1 MAVRTREEK
10 NGEGRENRGD
20 RGIAWRRGERETIR
34 FEALLGHFRLRAFER
49 IRDEQ
54 TNTASSFS
62 KKKRRGHANSYL
74 MASPRSV
81 PGILLGELVLVCGK
95 ASLDESIQVRA
106 GIGWT
111 RFFFLRLNKIF
122 VKNIER
128 ISKLYYPHRDLLR
141 KNTAYRSKNLLQN
154 IQDPSQSLKNQRIS
168 KRRIPIPCIPLE
180 HTFITDTFISTFS
193 LTKLDFFK
201 EELPLSSSRAKGHP
215 TSLNHNIIGHV
226 HIHTRTHTHIVRR
239 TFYFH
244 MSPTDKKEKKEESC
258 STLESSYHLHSLV
271 GEATCLSRT
280 LASERARVLHN
291 FTNRAYNRRCKTRLR
306 FDRLRGH

>member
-128 ISKLYYPHRDLLR
+128 ISKLYYPYRDLLR

-168 KRRIPIPCIPLE
+168 KRRIPILCIPLE

-193 LTKLDFFK
+193 PTARFLQRGATPILFESQGAPNLFK
-201 EELPLSSSRAKGHP
+201 SQYHRAC
-215 TSLNHNIIGHV
+215 T

-239 TFYFH
+239 TFSH
-244 MSPTDKKEKKEESC
+244 ESNGQRGKKR
-258 STLESSYHLHSLV
+258 
-271 GEATCLSRT
+271 GELFNPRVELSF
-280 LASERARVLHN
+280 A
-291 FTNRAYNRRCKTRLR
+291 FPRR
-306 FDRLRGH
+306 RGHVPVAHPGE

>member
-1 MAVRTREEK
+1 MLIPTWWRPQGPCRGSYWVNSFWFA
-10 NGEGRENRGD
+10 GRLV
-20 RGIAWRRGERETIR
+20 WM
-34 FEALLGHFRLRAFER
+34 RASKC
-49 IRDEQ
+49 EQ
-54 TNTASSFS
+54 
-62 KKKRRGHANSYL
+62 
-74 MASPRSV
+74 
-81 PGILLGELVLVCGK
+81 VLVGR
-95 ASLDESIQVRA
+95 D
-106 GIGWT
+106 
-111 RFFFLRLNKIF
+111 FFFLRLNKIF

-128 ISKLYYPHRDLLR
+128 ISKLYYPYRDLLR

-168 KRRIPIPCIPLE
+168 KRRIPILCIPLE

-193 LTKLDFFK
+193 PTKLDFFK

-244 MSPTDKKEKKEESC
+244 MSPTDKEEKKEESC

>member
-106 GIGWT
+106 GIGWR

-128 ISKLYYPHRDLLR
+128 ISKLYYPYRDLLR

-168 KRRIPIPCIPLE
+168 KRKIPIPCIPLE

-193 LTKLDFFK
+193 PTKLDFFK

-239 TFYFH
+239 TFSH
-244 MSPTDKKEKKEESC
+244 ESNGQRGKKR
-258 STLESSYHLHSLV
+258 
-271 GEATCLSRT
+271 GELFNPRVELSF
-280 LASERARVLHN
+280 A
-291 FTNRAYNRRCKTRLR
+291 FPRR
-306 FDRLRGH
+306 RGHVPVAHPGEWTGTRFA

>member
-95 ASLDESIQVRA
+95 ASLDESIQEQVLVGRD
-106 GIGWT
+106 
-111 RFFFLRLNKIF
+111 FFFLRLNKIF

-128 ISKLYYPHRDLLR
+128 ISKLYYPYRDLLR

-154 IQDPSQSLKNQRIS
+154 IQYPSQSLKNQRIS
-168 KRRIPIPCIPLE
+168 KRKIPIPCIPLE

-193 LTKLDFFK
+193 PTKLDFFK

-215 TSLNHNIIGHV
+215 TSLNHNIIEHV
-226 HIHTRTHTHIVRR
+226 HIYTHARTHTSYVVH
-239 TFYFH
+239 FH
-244 MSPTDKKEKKEESC
+244 MSPTDKEEKKEESC

>member
-128 ISKLYYPHRDLLR
+128 ISKLYYPYRDLLR

-168 KRRIPIPCIPLE
+168 KRRIPILCIPLE

-193 LTKLDFFK
+193 PTKLDFFK

-226 HIHTRTHTHIVRR
+226 HIHTRTHIHIVRR

-244 MSPTDKKEKKEESC
+244 MSPTDKEEKKEESC

>member
-111 RFFFLRLNKIF
+111 KFFFLRLNKIF

-128 ISKLYYPHRDLLR
+128 ISKLYYPYRDLLR

-154 IQDPSQSLKNQRIS
+154 IQDLSQSLKNQRIS
-168 KRRIPIPCIPLE
+168 KRKIPIPCIPLE

-193 LTKLDFFK
+193 PTKLDFFK

-215 TSLNHNIIGHV
+215 TSLNHNIIEHV
-226 HIHTRTHTHIVRR
+226 HIYTHARTHTSCVVH
-239 TFYFH
+239 FH
-244 MSPTDKKEKKEESC
+244 MSPTDKEEKKEESC

>member
-1 MAVRTREEK
+1 M
-10 NGEGRENRGD
+10 
-20 RGIAWRRGERETIR
+20 
-34 FEALLGHFRLRAFER
+34 
-49 IRDEQ
+49 
-54 TNTASSFS
+54 
-62 KKKRRGHANSYL
+62 
-74 MASPRSV
+74 
-81 PGILLGELVLVCGK
+81 
-95 ASLDESIQVRA
+95 
-106 GIGWT
+106 
-111 RFFFLRLNKIF
+111 
-122 VKNIER
+122 KNIER

-168 KRRIPIPCIPLE
+168 KRRIPILCIPLE
-180 HTFITDTFISTFS
+180 HTFITDTFISIFS
-193 LTKLDFFK
+193 PTKLDFFK

-226 HIHTRTHTHIVRR
+226 HIYTHARTHTSCVVH
-239 TFYFH
+239 FH
-244 MSPTDKKEKKEESC
+244 MSPTDKEEKKEESC

-280 LASERARVLHN
+280 LASKRACVLHN